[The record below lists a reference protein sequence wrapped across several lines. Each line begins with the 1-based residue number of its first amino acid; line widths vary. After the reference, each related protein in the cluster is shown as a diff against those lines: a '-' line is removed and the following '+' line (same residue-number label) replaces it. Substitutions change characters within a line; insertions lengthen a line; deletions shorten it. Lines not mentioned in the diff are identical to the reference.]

1 MVFLC
6 LKSKQGKVALKCKVR
21 VLSVVLQQDKHIQIN
36 QWVFIYSQSKVIKA
50 AADKSIDETL
60 EVVQLNELNNK
71 ILWHMVGSYPEIITA
86 NQLLVLLNDEKVTRN
101 KLYQSIAKLRRIFDD
116 RTHNATYIETVPRKG
131 YSWLVEPFNRDE
143 TSNDKVLYESSVDD
157 NHDTKY
163 QQDEGSTITSQI
175 NTDSDNQVIIKNEI
189 VNDESVDLKI
199 NTSDENTGGILTQNI
214 FDDLGFMKNN
224 QDDEIKEVESSVNE
238 KELEPVKNIK
248 PKKYRWLWM
257 SLLFIVVLICGYIF
271 YKPQPPVI
279 FVASDKLYISPI
291 VIHEKSND
299 ISPQALNK
307 VQWWIKQKLH
317 HIPAMTVLSTGDK
330 NKVPRIDSVIE
341 RKEQLIKITLTFVSK
356 QADLLP
362 QKMFIIVK
370 DKIDAKSI
378 IGDDFN
384 HRVTQLITGV
394 ENTIISNDV
403 CNLDSFI
410 TSQHALDSCLV
421 DIHQQYK
428 NLLSILNNEN
438 KTDEDETSTINT
450 LEVLGQKTI
459 TAYKNNSLGYQIL
472 ASFYQES
479 EAFDK
484 AHEQL
489 LLAME
494 RNQNEPEII
503 KALSESYR
511 RIGEFNR
518 SLLLVEAL
526 LNRNVD
532 KQYALYWKA
541 YDLVALGY
549 LYKAQKIIGEND
561 LELKTLREKVYF
573 FGINYNQ
580 LNNVL
585 NDVENYDT
593 QTLSFI
599 SEIISDDDYCS
610 VRKQVEACIEETNNN
625 INVNFP
631 ISKWKAAASYLTGKD
646 IEEGY
651 ELIRNDQWLAKKDNN
666 LIGSGDRVFFIP
678 SLANMLI
685 KMDRIEEAN
694 ELLNRLIVFIQSS
707 NTNQMYSLT
716 LAEAYTLLGHH
727 SDALNQMEK
736 LLAQGWLPNAKYQ
749 IWALAD
755 NPNFEAIKHQWQFLN
770 LLELIDNRRKLIKL
784 RIDDLKKVE

>member
-1 MVFLC
+1 M
-6 LKSKQGKVALKCKVR
+6 
-21 VLSVVLQQDKHIQIN
+21 VLQQDKHIQIN

-50 AADKSIDETL
+50 AADKNIDETL
-60 EVVQLNELNNK
+60 EVVQLNELNNQ
-71 ILWHMVGSYPEIITA
+71 ILWHMVGSYPDIITA

-131 YSWLVEPFNRDE
+131 YSWLVEPFNREE
-143 TSNDKVLYESSVDD
+143 TSNDKILYKSNIDES
-157 NHDTKY
+157 HDTKH
-163 QQDEGSTITSQI
+163 QQDQDSTTTTQI
-175 NTDSDNQVIIKNEI
+175 NTNSDHQSIIKNE
-189 VNDESVDLKI
+189 VRDDEGIDLQI
-199 NTSDENTGGILTQNI
+199 NTSNENTGGILTQNI

-238 KELEPVKNIK
+238 KQLELAKNIE

-257 SLLFIVVLICGYIF
+257 SLLFIVMLICGYFF
-271 YKPQPPVI
+271 YKPQPSVI

-291 VIHEKSND
+291 VIHEKSSD

-330 NKVPRIDSVIE
+330 NRVPRIDSVIE

-394 ENTIISNDV
+394 ENTTISNDV

-421 DIHQQYK
+421 DIYQQYK
-428 NLLSILNNEN
+428 NLLSILNNEI
-438 KTDEDETSTINT
+438 KTDEDEASTINT
-450 LEVLGQKTI
+450 LEELGQKTI
-459 TAYKNNSLGYQIL
+459 TTYKNHSLGYQML

-479 EAFDK
+479 EEFDN

-511 RIGEFNR
+511 RRGEFNR

-526 LNRNVD
+526 LNRNID
-532 KQYALYWKA
+532 KRYALYWKA

-549 LYKAQKIIGEND
+549 LYKAQKIVGEND
-561 LELKTLREKVYF
+561 LELKTLKEKVYF

-585 NDVENYDT
+585 NDVENYNT

-599 SEIISDDDYCS
+599 SEIINDDDYCS
-610 VRKQVEACIEETNNN
+610 VRKSVEACIEEANSNV
-625 INVNFP
+625 NVNFP
-631 ISKWKAAASYLTGKD
+631 ISQWKAAASYLTGKN

-651 ELIRNDQWLAKKDNN
+651 ELIKNDPWLAKKDNN
-666 LIGSGDRVFFIP
+666 LISSGDRVFFIP

-685 KMDRIEEAN
+685 KMNRKEEAN
-694 ELLNRLIVFIQSS
+694 ELLNRLIIFIQSS

-716 LAEAYTLLGHH
+716 LAETYTLLGHH
-727 SDALNQMEK
+727 NDALNQMEK

-770 LLELIDNRRKLIKL
+770 LLELINNRRKLIKL
-784 RIDDLKKVE
+784 RVDDLKKVE